1 MKAVSRRYIKI
12 SFYLVKQTYPQYEH
26 TIITLYEYQ
35 MKQLHSRNM
44 GFVHFLKIRYAFTFA
59 SSINKNLFQTNWE
72 GGCVFCYYAVVRL
85 RNSSSSS
92 SVSVSWFFW
101 ASSSTVLRCSVHCRN
116 ARKLELR
123 KALTCVRHSSFLFYS
138 LQFNHDQRTKVLMWL
153 KYLNTGLQYYL
164 ASE

>member
-1 MKAVSRRYIKI
+1 MNTQLLPCMSIKWN
-12 SFYLVKQTYPQYEH
+12 SFIQGIWV
-26 TIITLYEYQ
+26 
-35 MKQLHSRNM
+35 
-44 GFVHFLKIRYAFTFA
+44 FVHFLKIRYAFTFA

-138 LQFNHDQRTKVLMWL
+138 LQFNHDQRTNVRMWL
-153 KYLNTGLQYYL
+153 KYINREVQYY
-164 ASE
+164 SKGPGHFTMDWT